1 MGEKDV
7 AEELCEICTI
17 PDDEYNPL
25 LDGVCRS
32 CNPDSHEWADNEEAE
47 QLDKE
52 LWEGQLNEM

>member
-52 LWEGQLNEM
+52 LWEG